1 MNEHIQITPGAIL
14 FKNIPWSSEL
24 QQQLKTMLH
33 LKDIFISS
41 SWVTLWNMAM
51 TPNRCY
57 RMSAFEWTLKGCTPS
72 GLTVRPSVLKIKY
85 ALHYMNMGDKL
96 NIIDDANAFL
106 FTIWFN
112 KLRGIPWEEHW
123 AFNKEPC
130 TASYEMH
137 VWMTWQFH
145 EGWWSHILEGYCFN
159 LRQVH
164 DWLTILMGVGTMRT
178 INERTILG
186 TIQEIKF

>member
-72 GLTVRPSVLKIKY
+72 GLTVRPSVLKIKC

-137 VWMTWQFH
+137 VWWLGSSMKVDDRIYLKGIVSTWGKFMTDWQS
-145 EGWWSHILEGYCFN
+145 WWVLACYAQS
-159 LRQVH
+159 
-164 DWLTILMGVGTMRT
+164 MR
-178 INERTILG
+178 EQFSR
-186 TIQEIKF
+186 